1 MKKNI
6 LLSIFLIA
14 IVVKIN
20 AAIRYV
26 TPLGAGAL
34 NGTSWANA
42 FPGTSLQT
50 AITASG
56 VGDEVWVAVGTYF
69 TTTII
74 TRTISFTMKNDVA
87 IYGSFAGTETLLS
100 QRILTSGLT
109 SILSGE
115 IGAAGIA
122 DNSYHTI
129 SNAGL
134 NNTAIIDGFIIRGAN
149 DNRPAT
155 LTDGLGGGIYN
166 NGSGSGN
173 LCSPTIRNCVI
184 VNNQAAF
191 GAGIFNN
198 GYNGG
203 NSSPIISNC
212 IISTNTATTGGG
224 GLDNFGVAGIASP
237 IITNCVIYNNTATQ
251 RAGGMYCW
259 GGSSGNANPTVLNTV
274 FVNNTAVDG
283 GGVVSDRLNLS
294 GGGSSGNSNP
304 NFKNCIFW
312 GNTASGTGPQF
323 FNLGGATFVATYSD
337 INLTGQISPHI
348 ISGVATGNIIT
359 NPLFSNIALGVGV
372 DGNWMT
378 TDDGLQLQSSSPCI
392 NAGDNTGVPLTDI
405 LTNNRILNSIV
416 DMGAYEFSSVPLP
429 IELLSFFAKCNN
441 QNVILKWNTGS
452 EINNAYFT
460 VERSSNAI
468 NWKTIGKVYGAGNSS
483 SILNYSFSYYEIEN
497 GISYYRLKQT
507 DFDGKFKYSTIIAS
521 ENCRGALTE
530 LFIYPNPTNNILN
543 FTFSIPE
550 TDNIVLSLFD
560 INGRLVNTI
569 HQGQIAIGTYNYQV
583 DLSQQKCGIYFLT
596 LKTTKQEYTQ
606 KIMRTE

>member
-6 LLSIFLIA
+6 LLSVFLIA
-14 IVVKIN
+14 IVLKLQG
-20 AAIRYV
+20 AIRYV
-26 TPLGAGAL
+26 TPSGAGSL

-42 FPGTSLQT
+42 FPGTSLQV
-50 AITASG
+50 AITASSS
-56 VGDEVWVAVGTYF
+56 GDEVWVAAGTYF
-69 TTTII
+69 TTTTI

-166 NGSGSGN
+166 DGSGGGN

-212 IISTNTATTGGG
+212 VISTNTATTGGG

-237 IITNCVIYNNTATQ
+237 TITNCIIYNNTATQ

-259 GGSSGNANPTVLNTV
+259 GGSSGNANPIVLNTV
-274 FVNNTAVDG
+274 FVSNTAVDG

-294 GGGSSGNSNP
+294 GGGSSGNSNS
-304 NFKNCIFW
+304 NFRNCIFW
-312 GNTASGTGPQF
+312 GNTASGTGSQF

-337 INLTGQISPHI
+337 INLTGQVSPHI
-348 ISGVATGNIIT
+348 VSGPATGNINI
-359 NPLFSNIALGVGV
+359 NPLFSNIALGVGA

-378 TDDGLQLQSSSPCI
+378 TDDGFQLQSSSPCI
-392 NAGDNTGVPLTDI
+392 NVGDNTGVPLTDI
-405 LTNNRILNSIV
+405 LSNNRIFNSIV
-416 DMGAYEFSSVPLP
+416 DMGAYEFSSTVTLVT
-429 IELLSFFAKCNN
+429 ENN
-441 QNVILKWNTGS
+441 KLNIDVIL
-452 EINNAYFT
+452 F
-460 VERSSNAI
+460 
-468 NWKTIGKVYGAGNSS
+468 
-483 SILNYSFSYYEIEN
+483 
-497 GISYYRLKQT
+497 
-507 DFDGKFKYSTIIAS
+507 
-521 ENCRGALTE
+521 
-530 LFIYPNPTNNILN
+530 PNPTSNILN
-543 FTFSIPE
+543 LTFNSSE
-550 TDNIVLSLFD
+550 TDNIVLALFD

-569 HQGQIAIGTYNYQV
+569 HQGQISIGTYNYQV

-596 LKTTKQEYTQ
+596 LKTTKQEYTR